1 MQEMVELSSRFEQE
15 KKTIA
20 DQKDREV
27 EAVINKEVP
36 NMCDWIKDVG
46 LTVDRRLCIHSLTFT
61 THHFIQFLQYQLK
74 KRSKIIID
82 HEKKLFQAHEQKIEV
97 FLLIF
102 VILLLWYWL

>member
-36 NMCDWIKDVG
+36 NMCD
-46 LTVDRRLCIHSLTFT
+46 
-61 THHFIQFLQYQLK
+61 
-74 KRSKIIID
+74 
-82 HEKKLFQAHEQKIEV
+82 
-97 FLLIF
+97 
-102 VILLLWYWL
+102 